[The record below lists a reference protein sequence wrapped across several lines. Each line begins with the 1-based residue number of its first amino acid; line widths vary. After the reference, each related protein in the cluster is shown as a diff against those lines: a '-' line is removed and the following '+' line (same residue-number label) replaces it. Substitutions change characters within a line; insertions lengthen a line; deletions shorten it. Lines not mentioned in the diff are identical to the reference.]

1 MRLKLTRVI
10 QSQKLYT
17 GTETHLKDLNSL
29 FTEVRQTIEYKC
41 RERENKLIETK
52 MKCKITVNFF
62 TPKNDYCLACPS
74 SSLNLT
80 LR

>member
-29 FTEVRQTIEYKC
+29 FTEVRQTTEYKR
-41 RERENKLIETK
+41 RERENTLIETK
-52 MKCKITVNFF
+52 IKFNITVNFLPLK
-62 TPKNDYCLACPS
+62 T
-74 SSLNLT
+74 T
-80 LR
+80 II